1 MTDST
6 PADASDPDAAP
17 DDSGT
22 SASSDEEASAVIR
35 TAIDALDAIL
45 GPALTDDR
53 DTEADATTEDAKSDP
68 H

>member
-6 PADASDPDAAP
+6 PSDAPDPDAAP
-17 DDSGT
+17 DDSGA
-22 SASSDEEASAVIR
+22 SAASDEEASAVVR

-45 GPALTDDR
+45 GPAPTDDR
-53 DTEADATTEDAKSDP
+53 DAEVDAPNEDAESDP